1 MNMQMLMKQAQKMQK
16 DLENTQKEL
25 ENTKYEGSSSLVK
38 VVVNGN
44 KDLLSVKIVSEED
57 IKVDELELLEDML
70 MVAVNDAFKKADNDK
85 QKKLGKYGNLAGLM

>member
-1 MNMQMLMKQAQKMQK
+1 MQMLMKQAQKMQK

-44 KDLLSVKIVSEED
+44 KDLLSVKIVSDED
-57 IKVDELELLEDML
+57 IKADELELLEDML
-70 MVAVNDAFKKADNDK
+70 LVAINDAFKKADSDK